1 MNKKTK
7 GFAHLFLIVVALVL
21 AIGGLIYY
29 SWQKGLI
36 KTNPGQE
43 ISPTLTSGEFTKFE
57 IQEDCESKLSHKC
70 IYYLCDIPL
79 GEVYQRLCNQG
90 SGSGWYS
97 SKEIAAIE
105 ESNNVNTPTINT
117 PSWEVYRNEEYG
129 FEITYYSE
137 SGPNEQVGN
146 EEAGQF
152 TYLLSINFGNVPLH
166 SQHGY
171 NLQVNKKDSIEDYR
185 SELVGHITDKI
196 DSEEKIT
203 INNNAWTKL
212 NYEIFLT
219 TDYVPITTAFIN
231 HGEYSYAV
239 TASTLNIDQIL
250 STLRFNSGL

>member
-1 MNKKTK
+1 MNKNDL

-36 KTNPGQE
+36 KTTPNQE
-43 ISPTLTSGEFTKFE
+43 PSPTPTSAEIEKFE
-57 IQEDCESKLSHKC
+57 TQEDCESKLEHKC

-90 SGSGWYS
+90 QGSGWYS

-105 ESNNVNTPTINT
+105 ESNNVNAPTINT

-196 DSEEKIT
+196 ESEETSLMNGIT
-203 INNNAWTKL
+203 WTKL
-212 NYEIFLT
+212 NYRIFLT
-219 TDYVPITTAFIN
+219 SDYVSLTTAFVN
-231 HGEYSYAV
+231 HDKYGYAI
-239 TASTLNIDQIL
+239 TSPASEIDQIL
-250 STLRFNSGL
+250 STFKFTN